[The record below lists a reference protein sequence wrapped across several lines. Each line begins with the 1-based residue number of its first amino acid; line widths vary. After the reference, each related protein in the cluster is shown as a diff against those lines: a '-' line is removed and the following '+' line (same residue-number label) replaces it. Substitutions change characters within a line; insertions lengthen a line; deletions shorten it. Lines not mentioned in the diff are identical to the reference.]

1 MRLLRRSLLLLGL
14 ALATLLSGCAGGP
27 RANAGHSE
35 PVSQMS
41 GGSASWQRAKVH
53 TELAALYYRDGSMAV
68 ALEELRIALD
78 ADSSYAPAYNVY
90 GLVHMY
96 LRENGLA
103 DEHFRRALSLAP
115 GDPEISNNYG
125 WFLCQTGKER
135 DSVAYFLAA
144 VKNPLYPTPERAYLN
159 AGQCSLRAGDER
171 AAADFLD
178 KATRFGRSVPQAF
191 LLLARIEFNR
201 GQAGEARRLIGEL
214 HRQTEPSAESL
225 ALAMR
230 IEQVLGD
237 RVAQNSYATQLRRRF
252 PESPEARELMKES
265 MNER

>member
-1 MRLLRRSLLLLGL
+1 MKLRHRLTLLL
-14 ALATLLSGCAGGP
+14 ALAALLSACAGGP
-27 RANAGHSE
+27 RATAGHSE

-53 TELAALYYRDGSMAV
+53 AELASLYYRDGNMAV
-68 ALEELRIALD
+68 ALEELRIAAD
-78 ADSSYAPAYNVY
+78 ADSSYAPTYNVY

-96 LRENGLA
+96 LRENALA
-103 DEHFRRALSLAP
+103 DENFRRALSLAP

-135 DSVAYFLAA
+135 ESVAYFLAA

-171 AAADFLD
+171 SAADFLD
-178 KATRFGRSVPQAF
+178 KALRFGRPVPQAF
-191 LLLARIEFNR
+191 LPLARIEFNR
-201 GQAGEARRLIGEL
+201 GQAREARRLLGEL
-214 HRQTEPSAESL
+214 HRQAEPTAESL

-230 IEQVLGD
+230 VEQTLGD
-237 RVAQNSYATQLRRRF
+237 RMAQTSYATQLRRRF
-252 PESPEARELMKES
+252 PESLEARELLKES

>member
-1 MRLLRRSLLLLGL
+1 MTLLRGLSVLLTLIFAG
-14 ALATLLSGCAGGP
+14 LLSGCAGGP
-27 RANAGHSE
+27 RASAGHSE

-53 TELAALYYRDGSMAV
+53 TELAALYYRDGNMAV
-68 ALEELRIALD
+68 ALEELRTAVE

-96 LRENGLA
+96 LRENALA
-103 DEHFRRALSLAP
+103 DEYFRRALSLAP

-159 AGQCSLRAGDER
+159 AGQCSMRAGDDR

-178 KATRFGRSVPQAF
+178 KATRFGRPVPQAF
-191 LLLARIEFNR
+191 LLLARVDFNR
-201 GQAGEARRLIGEL
+201 GQPAEARRRLAEL
-214 HRQTEPSAESL
+214 HRQSEPSAESL

-230 IEQVLGD
+230 VEQALGD
-237 RVAQNSYATQLRRRF
+237 RMAQNSYATQLRRRF